1 MDNNSKLPNILVTGT
16 PGVGKTT
23 LCSLLESSLH
33 EDGLTGFKYILL
45 AERIKENKLYKDW
58 NDKFDVSE
66 YDEDMVCDHLEDEM
80 SQGGVILEFHSCNF
94 FPERWF
100 DIVVLLRCDNTRLFD
115 RLTERGYDQE
125 KITENIE
132 WEIMEVTSEEVR

>member
-132 WEIMEVTSEEVR
+132 